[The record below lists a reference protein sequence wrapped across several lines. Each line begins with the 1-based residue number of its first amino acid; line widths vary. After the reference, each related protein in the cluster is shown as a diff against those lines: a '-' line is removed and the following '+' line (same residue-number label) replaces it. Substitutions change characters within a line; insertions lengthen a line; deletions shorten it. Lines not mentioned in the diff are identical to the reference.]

1 MITILKGCATELE
14 IAAIEKALAL
24 REASDIK
31 LVIEGTDGNS
41 R

>member
-24 REASDIK
+24 REASGVK
-31 LVIEGTDGNS
+31 PVIEGTDGNS

>member
-1 MITILKGCATELE
+1 MITILKGSASQLE

-24 REASDIK
+24 REASGVK
-31 LVIEGTDGNS
+31 PVIEGTEGNS

>member
-1 MITILKGCATELE
+1 MITILKGWATQLE

-24 REASDIK
+24 REASGVK
-31 LVIEGTDGNS
+31 LVIERTDGNS

>member
-1 MITILKGCATELE
+1 MITILKGSATELE

-24 REASDIK
+24 REASGVKPVIK
-31 LVIEGTDGNS
+31 VTDGNS